1 MRDDVR
7 RYFPGLCG
15 VSEIT
20 VWQSRQVSMTNFP
33 HVSLFT
39 KVDDSAETAP
49 YSVVSYGHVFAFSFH
64 CHHQFERISPGSQH
78 FVGSWFL
85 QNFVS
90 QCSVHRV
97 SLTVPKHL
105 YSCSTFNKGNV
116 IEGLYPYTL
125 FLGSKCWILPRPIY
139 TMWIRGSQMKRLML
153 ARGVFLDAL
162 FYYQ

>member
-1 MRDDVR
+1 MALSSGFYDQ
-7 RYFPGLCG
+7 FPSC
-15 VSEIT
+15 
-20 VWQSRQVSMTNFP
+20 FP
-33 HVSLFT
+33 IT
-39 KVDDSAETAP
+39 KVDDSAKTAP
-49 YSVVSYGHVFAFSFH
+49 YSVVYYGHVFAFSFH
-64 CHHQFERISPGSQH
+64 CHHQFERITPGSQH
-78 FVGSWFL
+78 FVGRWFL

>member
-20 VWQSRQVSMTNFP
+20 VWQSRQVSTTNVP

-64 CHHQFERISPGSQH
+64 CHHQFERISPEANISLEGG
-78 FVGSWFL
+78 FCKILFL
-85 QNFVS
+85 SAVFIGFHSRCQ
-90 QCSVHRV
+90 
-97 SLTVPKHL
+97 
-105 YSCSTFNKGNV
+105 STFIPV
-116 IEGLYPYTL
+116 PP
-125 FLGSKCWILPRPIY
+125 S
-139 TMWIRGSQMKRLML
+139 IRAM
-153 ARGVFLDAL
+153 
-162 FYYQ
+162 